1 MKANFLTRH
10 LTAGLTLGAGVTVS
24 LAAALWVGQWEQWN
38 QQARFQRQ
46 IENLSTALQR
56 SFDSYTNI
64 LKALGDFYAV
74 TDGVVD
80 RATFRGLVQ
89 RSLTTSPGI
98 QALEWADFVPQ
109 PERLGF
115 EQRIRGEGFPQFQIM
130 ELGPQGLRTAGDRS
144 YYIPVTFVE
153 PLTGN
158 EAALGFDLASD
169 EIRRSALERARD
181 TGAVSTTGRIRLVQE
196 QRDQFGFLV
205 FLPVYDSPQ
214 PLPLV
219 RERRD
224 RLRGYLLGVFRVSD
238 VVEESLQNLSADID
252 FWLRDQN
259 APPTEQF
266 LGAYQSATKRITTTP
281 SPSAPSP
288 QNRAIC
294 PTEADCTRQLN
305 VGDRQWSVT
314 FTPAATYPN
323 TLPYGSLATLL
334 IGLLLTS
341 GLALFL
347 ASLRRKLERTREL
360 SDLKL
365 RFFSM
370 ASHELRTPLSTILL
384 SSQSLSAND
393 NFLSD
398 EQKQKNVQRI
408 QSAAKRMTQMIS
420 DLLTLN
426 RAEVGKLEF
435 APEWFDL
442 ESFCRQLVE
451 ELQADRPQLIWFV
464 FSGERQVYLDQKL
477 MRSLLTNLLS
487 NACKY
492 SPDTEPVQFQV
503 TCHETAATLVVRDRG
518 IGIPPEDLPR
528 LQEAFYRASNVGERS
543 GTGLGLAVVKTCV
556 ELHRGEIAIASQ
568 VDQGTT
574 VTVTLPLLAA
584 PVDKPLLDQQE
595 HRVEAVAQNPSDQD

>member
-1 MKANFLTRH
+1 MKPHFLTRH
-10 LTAGLTLGAGVTVS
+10 LTTGLTLGAGMAVS
-24 LAAALWVGQWEQWN
+24 VAAALWVGQWEQWN

-46 IENLSTALQR
+46 IENLTTTLQR

-64 LKALGDFYAV
+64 LKALGDFYSV
-74 TDGVVD
+74 TGGTVE
-80 RATFRGLVQ
+80 RITFQGLVQ

-98 QALEWADFVPQ
+98 QALEWADVVPQ
-109 PERLGF
+109 SERLAF
-115 EQRIRGEGFPQFQIM
+115 EQRIRAEGFSQFQIT
-130 ELGPQGLRTAGDRS
+130 ELGPQGIETAGDRPF
-144 YYIPVTFVE
+144 YVPVTFVE

-205 FLPVYDSPQ
+205 FLPVYNSPQ
-214 PLPLV
+214 PLPIA

-238 VVEESLQNLSADID
+238 VVEESLQDLRGDID

-259 APPTEQF
+259 APPAEQF

-281 SPSAPSP
+281 TNSEPSLPH
-288 QNRAIC
+288 RAIC
-294 PTEADCTRQLN
+294 PTEADCTRQLT
-305 VGDRQWSVT
+305 VGDRRWSVT

-323 TLPYGSLATLL
+323 ILPYGSLATLL

-347 ASLRRKLERTREL
+347 TSLRRELERTREL

-384 SSQSLSAND
+384 SAQSLSANYG
-393 NFLSD
+393 FLSD

-442 ESFCRQLVE
+442 ESFCQQLVE
-451 ELQADRPQLIWFV
+451 ELQADSPQSIQFV
-464 FSGERQVYLDQKL
+464 FTGQRWVSLDRKL

-492 SPDTEPVQFQV
+492 SPETEAVQFQV
-503 TCHETAATLVVRDRG
+503 SCDETRATFVVRDHG

-528 LQEAFYRASNVGERS
+528 LQEAFYRASNVGEQS

-556 ELHRGEIAIASQ
+556 ELHRGEMAIASQ

-595 HRVEAVAQNPSDQD
+595 HRVEAIAQNPGDQD